1 MKIVLAPDSF
11 KESMT
16 AREAAAAMERGVRA
30 VLPDAQCVVLP
41 MADGGEGTVD
51 ALLGALGGE
60 LVTVRVTGPLG
71 APVDAAYGWVADERL
86 AIVEVAAAV
95 GIALVPADARDPW
108 RAGSA
113 GVGEIVRDALDR
125 GARRLVVGLGG
136 TVTNDGGA
144 GMLQA
149 LGLRLLDGDGVDLPA
164 GPGALE
170 RLVRIDA
177 SGLDP
182 RLARTDV
189 QLASDVTN
197 TLLGPDGAS
206 VVFGP
211 QKGASPRLVE
221 RLDAALTVLGE
232 HLGALAGRD
241 VTRVPGSGAAGGLGA
256 AFLAVCEA
264 QVRSGIEV
272 VKAAAHLGDAL
283 AGADLVLTGE
293 GSVDAQ
299 TAQGKAP
306 FGVAR
311 AAQRAGVPVIVFAG
325 RVEGGAA
332 VLYEHGVHAVVP
344 ITQGPCDLATAL
356 REGAANLEAAVA
368 TTCRVLLLELAQH

>member
-1 MKIVLAPDSF
+1 MKIVLAPDAF

-16 AREAAAAMERGVRA
+16 ARAAAAAMERGVRS
-30 VLPDAQCVVLP
+30 VLPSAECVLVP

-51 ALLGALGGE
+51 ALVSALGGE
-60 LVTVRVTGPLG
+60 LVSARVTGPTG
-71 APVDAAYGWVADERL
+71 APVEAAYGWVEAERL
-86 AIVEVAAAV
+86 AVVEVAAAV
-95 GIALVPADARDPW
+95 GIGLVPAAERDPW

-113 GVGEIVRDALDR
+113 GVGELVRDALDR

-149 LGLRLLDGDGVDLPA
+149 LGLRLLDAHGADLPA

-197 TLLGPDGAS
+197 PLLGPDGAS
-206 VVFGP
+206 TVFGP
-211 QKGASPRLVE
+211 QKGASPALVP
-221 RLDAALTVLGE
+221 RLDAALTVLAG
-232 HLGALAGRD
+232 HLAALAGRD
-241 VTRVPGSGAAGGLGA
+241 VALVPGAGAAGGLGA
-256 AFLAVCEA
+256 AFLAVCDA

-272 VKAAAHLGDAL
+272 VMAAARLEEAL
-283 AGADLVLTGE
+283 AGADIVFTGE

-299 TAQGKAP
+299 TARGKAP
-306 FGVAR
+306 FGVAQ
-311 AAQRAGVPVIVFAG
+311 AARRAGVPVVVFAG
-325 RVEGGAA
+325 RVEDGAE
-332 VLYEHGVHAVVP
+332 VLYEHGVHALVP
-344 ITQGPCDLATAL
+344 IARGASDLASAL
-356 REGAANLEAAVA
+356 RDGSANLEAAVA
-368 TTCRVLLLELAQH
+368 TTCRLVLLGSST